1 MTPVELRGHHISAD
15 SAGGRS
21 AVLGRGEGENFY
33 AGNKEN
39 EEPTRLRAGTH
50 SQDALN
56 NIRSASLKQYYVETS
71 REIQQLLK

>member
-39 EEPTRLRAGTH
+39 EEPTRQRAG

>member
-21 AVLGRGEGENFY
+21 AVLGRGEGETLY
-33 AGNKEN
+33 ARNKEN
-39 EEPTRLRAGTH
+39 EEPTRLRAGSN
-50 SQDALN
+50 SQDTLN
-56 NIRSASLKQYYVETS
+56 NIKSASLKQYYAETS

>member
-33 AGNKEN
+33 AGNEEN
-39 EEPTRLRAGTH
+39 EEPTRQRAG

>member
-21 AVLGRGEGENFY
+21 AVLGRGEGDNFY

-39 EEPTRLRAGTH
+39 EEPTRQRAG